1 MEELVR
7 VALFSINFFI
17 IFLEVK
23 YLKYNIGLKI
33 FQVYRDNKIYD
44 LFLNKNCKIMII
56 FAKFSSEFFFTFLY
70 ANLFGK
76 FSQKLTFSKSS
87 RNCLIVK

>member
-1 MEELVR
+1 MEGLVW

-23 YLKYNIGLKI
+23 YLKYNIWLKVFDVDKFNI
-33 FQVYRDNKIYD
+33 IYD
-44 LFLNKNCKIMII
+44 KFIKKNVKSWFFF
-56 FAKFSSEFFFTFLY
+56 FAKFSSEFFHFSLY
-70 ANLFGK
+70 DPFGK

-87 RNCLIVK
+87 WNCLIVK